1 MVLVLSVAY
10 ILALGPFVPGFASW
24 ENLGNVAS
32 NMIPLLVVAIG
43 QTAVLIAGGID
54 LSATAI
60 IALASVLGASIMS
73 ADGGLMAGSRIAV
86 PVAVAAMIGVGLLTG
101 LINGVAVARLRM
113 PPFMVTLASM
123 MIVGGLAVWYTR
135 SQKIYDLPDAFLAI
149 GQGSL
154 PGGLPVAVMVA
165 GILCVGA
172 QIALRHS
179 LYGRWL
185 YAVGM
190 NARAAEISSV
200 PVAQVVTAAYLASG
214 ACAAVGSIL
223 YTARLETGSP
233 EMGQRILLDVIA
245 AAVIGGT
252 SLFGGRGK
260 VTWTI
265 SGVLFI
271 TLIDNSLNLMNLSNF
286 TILIVK
292 GCVILLA
299 ALLDASRTRFT
310 AQA

>member
-10 ILALGPFVPGFASW
+10 ILVLGPIVPGFASR

-32 NMIPLLVVAIG
+32 NMLPLLVVAIG
-43 QTAVLIAGGID
+43 QTFVLIAGGID
-54 LSATAI
+54 LSATAV
-60 IALASVLGASIMS
+60 IALASVVGASITS
-73 ADGGLMAGSRIAV
+73 ADGGLLAGNSLAV
-86 PVAVAAMIGVGLLTG
+86 PVAVAAMIGIGLLAG
-101 LINGVAVARLRM
+101 LVNGASVALLRM

-123 MIVGGLAVWYTR
+123 MVLGGLAVWYTR

-154 PGGLPVAVMVA
+154 LGVVPYALIVTGTLVIAA
-165 GILCVGA
+165 H
-172 QIALRHS
+172 IALQHT
-179 LYGRWL
+179 LFGRWL

-190 NARAAEISSV
+190 NGRTAEISGV
-200 PVAQVVTAAYLASG
+200 PVALVVTAAFLVSG

-252 SLFGGRGK
+252 SLYGGRGK
-260 VTWTI
+260 VAWTV

-286 TILIVK
+286 AILIVK
-292 GCVILLA
+292 GVVILLA
-299 ALLDASRTRFT
+299 ALLDAMRTRF
-310 AQA
+310 ASRD